1 MNAAHCPLCMV
12 WIKKTKLNENKKR
25 IIPSKACNPVQA
37 HVIRRNNVLF
47 TQKCVLS
54 YAKTSYLMHKRVK
67 GAGGGSSGNFF
78 RNRLFGC
85 F

>member
-1 MNAAHCPLCMV
+1 MHGMDI

-54 YAKTSYLMHKRVK
+54 YAKTCYTELIKVLMLSNKK
-67 GAGGGSSGNFF
+67 NYI
-78 RNRLFGC
+78 NYNY
-85 F
+85 